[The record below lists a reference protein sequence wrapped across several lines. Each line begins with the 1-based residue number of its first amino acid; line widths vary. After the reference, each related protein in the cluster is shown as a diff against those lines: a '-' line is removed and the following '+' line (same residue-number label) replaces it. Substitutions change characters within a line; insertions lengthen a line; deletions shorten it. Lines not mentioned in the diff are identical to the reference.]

1 MGNSPSSNFNFCSE
15 DLIWSSFLDNNVDGV
30 RGDQGS
36 ILPGVT
42 RQSIIELA
50 RARGYEV
57 QEDLVSVNE
66 AMVADEIFTSGTAV
80 VVCSVGSL
88 TFRV

>member
-1 MGNSPSSNFNFCSE
+1 M
-15 DLIWSSFLDNNVDGV
+15 V
-30 RGDQGS
+30 QGS

-50 RARGYEV
+50 RSKGYTVVEAPI
-57 QEDLVSVNE
+57 SVDE
-66 AMVADEIFTSGTAV
+66 AMTAQEIFTSGTAV

-88 TFRV
+88 TYKVGHSPLKGTCEFGGDYRMGFMEICHQLLWW